1 MSKKLMTEI
10 IAGLFI
16 LLFLYTA
23 LSKLNEFALFKHFLW
38 TSPLIGRK
46 ANIVAWVV
54 PAVEILV
61 SLLLFLPATR
71 RRGLYASFMLM
82 LAFTIYLAYMI
93 IFVPKLPCSCG
104 GVISQLSWQQ
114 HLIFNIVF
122 TILSVV
128 GIRLSKA
135 VPASNHV
142 SLS

>member
-1 MSKKLMTEI
+1 MSRKLLTEI

-23 LSKLNEFALFKHFLW
+23 LSKLSEFALFKHFLFS
-38 TSPLIGRK
+38 SPLIGKK
-46 ANIVAWVV
+46 AAIVAWVV
-54 PAVEILV
+54 PASEIIV

-71 RRGLYASFMLM
+71 RLGLYASFILM
-82 LAFTIYLAYMI
+82 LVFTLYLAYMI

-114 HLIFNIVF
+114 HLIFNVIF

-128 GIRLSKA
+128 GVRLYKA
-135 VPASNHV
+135 VPARNHV